1 VYKFT
6 LDIIALIRYNGLNFK
21 GKVMITGIYRLCFKN
36 TNKVY
41 IGQSTDIY
49 LRYNIHKT
57 NLRANK
63 SSKKLQDAYTKYGLP
78 TLDILVECCKK
89 DLNKLEAEAIEI
101 FDSIVNGFNTID
113 GNTHRSELKGELAGN
128 AKYSNELVEEVFIY
142 LVDNKLTHKEIT
154 EITGVSRG
162 AISDISAGFTH
173 RWLQEKYPK
182 MYLDLLSLKG
192 YARKSNKNTAK
203 VHGKVYPEITSPEGV
218 VFTVSSLRGFCRE
231 HNLNH
236 GSLGEVLRGH
246 KAQYK
251 GWKIKQT

>member
-1 VYKFT
+1 
-6 LDIIALIRYNGLNFK
+6 
-21 GKVMITGIYRLCFKN
+21 MITGIYRLCFDG
-36 TNKVY
+36 TNSVY

-63 SSKKLQDAYTKYGLP
+63 SSKKLQDAYAKYGMP
-78 TLDILVECCKK
+78 TLDILVECSEQS
-89 DLNKLEAEAIEI
+89 LNGLESEAIEI
-101 FDSIVNGFNTID
+101 FDSVVNGFNTID
-113 GNTHRSELKGELAGN
+113 GSTYRSELRGELAGN
-128 AKYSNELVEEVFIY
+128 AKYSNELIEEVFMY
-142 LVDNKLTHKEIT
+142 LIENKLTHREIT
-154 EITGVSRG
+154 EITGVGRG

-173 RWLQEKYPK
+173 RWLQEKYPE
-182 MYLDLLSLKG
+182 MYLDLLALKG
-192 YARKSNKNTAK
+192 YARKSSKNTAEA
-203 VHGKVYPEITSPEGV
+203 HNKVYPIITSPEGIDFKV
-218 VFTVSSLRGFCRE
+218 NSLRGFCRE